1 MIIKKEPDNTD
12 KEGFKINPEEIF
24 FIPELCETNEVNQS
38 IIVASTEAFNEAP
51 RKFIECRLRDII
63 IEGILGGK
71 CELSVILKAMDILIN
86 LYYK

>member
-1 MIIKKEPDNTD
+1 MIIKKEPDNAD

-38 IIVASTEAFNEAP
+38 IIIASTKAFNEAP

-71 CELSVILKAMDILIN
+71 CDLELILKAIETLIN
-86 LYYK
+86 LYFK